1 MKIIFPKQIML
12 NCYRFDIVQD
22 PEQEGG
28 SFSFSRN
35 NITIGTKKLES
46 DPHVVWMVICH
57 EVFEAAAT
65 ALNYRYD
72 DPSVE
77 GNWKFF
83 MDHKEFE
90 NLVAVASI
98 ALSQFV
104 VQADDTP
111 AETIVGEAN

>member
-1 MKIIFPKQIML
+1 ML
-12 NCYRFDIVQD
+12 SCYKFDVIQD
-22 PEQEGG
+22 PEEGGG
-28 SFSFSRN
+28 SFSFPQN
-35 NITIGTKKLES
+35 KITIGTKYLEK
-46 DPHVVWMVICH
+46 DPHSVWMVICH
-57 EVFEAAAT
+57 EVFEAAMT
-65 ALNYRYD
+65 ALNYRYA

-90 NLVAVASI
+90 NVVTIASY